1 MDNLPKYIRTE
12 LGVEKLCKHCKEYFP
27 ATREFFYLSGNIL
40 KDGTKTL
47 EANCKDC
54 YTQRFKPHKVG
65 GRSYNISHRYIGIV
79 PNEYYA
85 SRA

>member
-1 MDNLPKYIRTE
+1 MNNLPRYIRTE
-12 LGVEKLCKHCKEYFP
+12 LSVEKLCKHCKEYFP
-27 ATREFFYLSGNIL
+27 ATKEFFYGRGHRA
-40 KDGTKTL
+40 KDGSTRL